1 MKINWGTGIV
11 IAFIVFIGF
20 IMFLVISMMTDDAFD
35 YDLVT
40 EEYYKEELA
49 FQEEIDAE
57 TNASLLS
64 ENIVINR
71 VDEGLLVIFPK
82 NFEFDKI
89 EGTIFVYRPS
99 NKSLDFNISLNK
111 LSSNKILIPEN
122 RLVEGRWNISVSW
135 KYDTVNYLFRNK
147 TTY

>member
-20 IMFLVISMMTDDAFD
+20 IMFLIITMMTKDTFD
-35 YDLVT
+35 FDLVT

-57 TNASLLS
+57 TNAQLLS
-64 ENIVINR
+64 ENIVIDR
-71 VDEGLLVIFPK
+71 VEGGLLVIIPK
-82 NFEFDKI
+82 NFEIDKI
-89 EGTIFVYRPS
+89 EGTIFAYRPS
-99 NKSLDFNISLNK
+99 NKNLDFNVSLNE
-111 LSSNKILIPEN
+111 LSSNKLLLPSN

-135 KYDTVNYLFRNK
+135 KYEGVNYLYRDNI
-147 TTY
+147 TY

>member
-20 IMFLVISMMTDDAFD
+20 IMFLVISMMTDDAFN

-122 RLVEGRWNISVSW
+122 RLIEGRWNISVSW
-135 KYDTVNYLFRNK
+135 KYETVNYLFRNK
-147 TTY
+147 TRY

>member
-20 IMFLVISMMTDDAFD
+20 IMFLVISMMTDDAFN

-57 TNASLLS
+57 TNASLLA

-147 TTY
+147 TRY

>member
-20 IMFLVISMMTDDAFD
+20 IMFLVISMMTDDAFN

-57 TNASLLS
+57 TNASLLA

>member
-20 IMFLVISMMTDDAFD
+20 IMFLIITMMTKDTFD
-35 YDLVT
+35 FDLVT

-57 TNASLLS
+57 TNAQLLS
-64 ENIVINR
+64 ENIVIDR
-71 VDEGLLVIFPK
+71 VEGGLLVIIPK
-82 NFEFDKI
+82 NFEIDKI
-89 EGTIFVYRPS
+89 EGTIFAYRPS
-99 NKSLDFNISLNK
+99 NKNLDFNVSLNE
-111 LSSNKILIPEN
+111 LSSNKLLLPSN

-135 KYDTVNYLFRNK
+135 KYEGVNYLYRDK
-147 TTY
+147 ITY

>member
-20 IMFLVISMMTDDAFD
+20 IMFLVISMMTDDAFN

-57 TNASLLS
+57 TNASLLA

-122 RLVEGRWNISVSW
+122 RLIEGRWNISVSW
-135 KYDTVNYLFRNK
+135 KYETVNYLFRNK
-147 TTY
+147 TRY

>member
-20 IMFLVISMMTDDAFD
+20 IMFLIITMMTKDTFD
-35 YDLVT
+35 FDLVT

-57 TNASLLS
+57 TNAQLLS
-64 ENIVINR
+64 ENIVIDR
-71 VDEGLLVIFPK
+71 VEDGLLVIIPK
-82 NFEFDKI
+82 NFEIDKI

-99 NKSLDFNISLNK
+99 NKNLDFNVPLNE
-111 LSSNKILIPEN
+111 LSSNKLLLPKN
-122 RLVEGRWNISVSW
+122 RLVEGTMEYFGFMEIRWC
-135 KYDTVNYLFRNK
+135 
-147 TTY
+147 